1 MNFNKS
7 FSNLYTLLINNG
19 FNSKLLYNN
28 INLLKKIKSIFN
40 SIFIP
45 ELIYFDKYNIIIFE
59 TNTNYLN
66 NIDFYTKNINI
77 KKYNIFGITFKNVDD
92 YIIYKLEN
100 NKLNIIKSNLIPEL
114 LNKES
119 EKLDMNNEIHKVHNY
134 IRDYTKISNEDKSF
148 FIAIILISI
157 KKASFEYIFELYK
170 NKNYIYDILL
180 ENLKDYDID
189 IHVFKFLKSDENNI
203 HLYNLIEMI
212 SKIYKK
218 NPSID
223 LLNEFYNEFVKYN
236 NTDGKK
242 LGIVLTPSHIVSL
255 MTDILKINKN
265 DIVLDLCTGTGS
277 YLLEAHKYNP
287 KKIIGCEYQNKL
299 YALLKCNM
307 ILRNIINCEII
318 KGDCFKHEFKATKSL
333 INPPYSMKDK
343 NEMDFILKQ
352 LESIEDEGECCAIIP
367 IGKITNNPRNTYYK
381 KLLMEI
387 ADIKTI
393 IICKKELFYPNANI
407 QCCIIHLK
415 KTNNKLYQTKIIDY
429 IDDGYEIQ
437 MNNGLIK
444 TDKFDLY
451 KEELY
456 KRINEINNKTNKLI
470 IDDDWHIE
478 KKELILDINNANK
491 QLKLMEL
498 ELEYLKRK
506 QEILSNNEIHNISIN
521 NIKYYK
527 IEELFNLE
535 NVKNPLQL
543 KYKYITG
550 DIPLISATK
559 YNNGISNRIEKQEN
573 IILNNKHC
581 LIFST
586 VGTCF
591 YQENDFYATS
601 SIKILRPINNLIT
614 DIIMK
619 KIAIL
624 IMNTYLIKYNKL
636 RGFKYEIFKET
647 VIKTENLNL

>member
-1 MNFNKS
+1 
-7 FSNLYTLLINNG
+7 
-19 FNSKLLYNN
+19 
-28 INLLKKIKSIFN
+28 
-40 SIFIP
+40 
-45 ELIYFDKYNIIIFE
+45 
-59 TNTNYLN
+59 
-66 NIDFYTKNINI
+66 
-77 KKYNIFGITFKNVDD
+77 
-92 YIIYKLEN
+92 
-100 NKLNIIKSNLIPEL
+100 
-114 LNKES
+114 
-119 EKLDMNNEIHKVHNY
+119 
-134 IRDYTKISNEDKSF
+134 
-148 FIAIILISI
+148 
-157 KKASFEYIFELYK
+157 
-170 NKNYIYDILL
+170 
-180 ENLKDYDID
+180 
-189 IHVFKFLKSDENNI
+189 
-203 HLYNLIEMI
+203 MI

-451 KEELY
+451 KE
-456 KRINEINNKTNKLI
+456 
-470 IDDDWHIE
+470 
-478 KKELILDINNANK
+478 
-491 QLKLMEL
+491 
-498 ELEYLKRK
+498 
-506 QEILSNNEIHNISIN
+506 
-521 NIKYYK
+521 
-527 IEELFNLE
+527 
-535 NVKNPLQL
+535 
-543 KYKYITG
+543 
-550 DIPLISATK
+550 
-559 YNNGISNRIEKQEN
+559 
-573 IILNNKHC
+573 
-581 LIFST
+581 
-586 VGTCF
+586 
-591 YQENDFYATS
+591 
-601 SIKILRPINNLIT
+601 
-614 DIIMK
+614 
-619 KIAIL
+619 
-624 IMNTYLIKYNKL
+624 
-636 RGFKYEIFKET
+636 
-647 VIKTENLNL
+647 

>member
-1 MNFNKS
+1 
-7 FSNLYTLLINNG
+7 
-19 FNSKLLYNN
+19 
-28 INLLKKIKSIFN
+28 
-40 SIFIP
+40 
-45 ELIYFDKYNIIIFE
+45 
-59 TNTNYLN
+59 
-66 NIDFYTKNINI
+66 
-77 KKYNIFGITFKNVDD
+77 
-92 YIIYKLEN
+92 
-100 NKLNIIKSNLIPEL
+100 
-114 LNKES
+114 
-119 EKLDMNNEIHKVHNY
+119 MNNEIHKVHNY